1 MDNYKERLAQINK
14 EIESADNA
22 EALAIEASIIKS
34 ELLGEC
40 SAKLDKAQAV
50 LKELLENLK
59 R

>member
-1 MDNYKERLAQINK
+1 MKDYKERLAQINK

-22 EALAIEASIIKS
+22 EALAVEASIIKS
-34 ELLGEC
+34 ELLAEC
-40 SAKLDKAQAV
+40 SANLDKVQAV